1 MNKQI
6 NTGEIVIYQAEDGR
20 ASLEVKLIKE
30 TVWLNLNQMA
40 ELFQRN
46 KSVVSRHIS
55 NVFRTGELS
64 KGATV
69 AKFATVQIEGD
80 REITRNIEYY
90 NLDMI
95 ISVGYR
101 VNSLRGTQFRIWA
114 NKILKDYLVTG
125 YADYL
130 VTGYA
135 LNEKRL
141 QSQIEKYEALKQSI
155 SLIDKIVDHKLLST
169 SESEGLLRVIGDFSY
184 ALDTLDRYDYGKLE
198 LGSVSDQTVKRISY
212 EEAKSAIKK
221 MLGKFGDS
229 ALFGREKDNSF
240 RSSLDTIYQTFDG
253 KDLYPSI
260 EEKAAH
266 LLYFIVKNHSFVDG
280 NKRIAAAIFT
290 WFLDRNGLLYKSDGM
305 KRIADNAL
313 VALTLM
319 IAMSDPKEKD
329 VITKIIVNLIN
340 KDN

>member
-6 NTGEIVIYQAEDGR
+6 NTGEIVIYQTKEGQ
-20 ASLEVKLIKE
+20 ASLKVSLVEE
-30 TVWLNLNQMA
+30 TVWLNQAQMCQLFEKNKRTISEHVRNIFKEE
-40 ELFQRN
+40 ELLES
-46 KSVVSRHIS
+46 SVVRK
-55 NVFRTGELS
+55 FRTTARDG
-64 KGATV
+64 K
-69 AKFATVQIEGD
+69 D
-80 REITRNIEYY
+80 YNINYY
-90 NLDMI
+90 NLDAI

-101 VNSLRGTQFRIWA
+101 VKSQRGTQFRIWA
-114 NKILKDYLVTG
+114 NKILK
-125 YADYL
+125 DYL

-155 SLIDKIVDHKLLST
+155 RLIDTIVDRKLLST
-169 SESEGLLRVIGDFSY
+169 SESEGLLKVIGDFSY

-198 LGSVSDQTVKRISY
+198 LVRLSDRTAKRISY
-212 EEAKSAIKK
+212 EEAKGAIKT
-221 MLGKFGDS
+221 MQGRLSDS
-229 ALFGREKDNSF
+229 DLFGREKDNSF
-240 RSSLDTIYQTFDG
+240 SSSLDTICQTFDG

-290 WFLDRNGLLYKSDGM
+290 WFLERNGLLYKSDGT

-313 VALTLM
+313 VAFTLL

-329 VITKIIVNLIN
+329 VITTIIVNLIN
-340 KDN
+340 MDN

>member
-1 MNKQI
+1 MNEQI
-6 NTGEIVIYQAEDGR
+6 ETGKIVIYQAEDEQV
-20 ASLEVKLIKE
+20 SLEVKLIE
-30 TVWLNLNQMA
+30 DTVWLDTHQMA
-40 ELFQRN
+40 ELFQRERT
-46 KSVVSRHIS
+46 VIVRHVKNIYK
-55 NVFRTGELS
+55 TGELLHGS
-64 KGATV
+64 TCAKNTQV
-69 AKFATVQIEGD
+69 AKDGKKRVMDF
-80 REITRNIEYY
+80 Y

-95 ISVGYR
+95 IAVGYR

-125 YADYL
+125 YA
-130 VTGYA
+130 

-155 SLIDKIVDHKLLST
+155 RLIDNIVDRKLLSM

-198 LGSVSDQTVKRISY
+198 LVRVSDRTAKRILY
-212 EEAKSAIKK
+212 EEAKGAIKT
-221 MLGKFGDS
+221 MRGRLGDS

-240 RSSLDTIYQTFDG
+240 SSSLDTICQTFDG

-290 WFLDRNGLLYKSDGM
+290 WFLDRNGLLYKSDGT

>member
-1 MNKQI
+1 MDEKI
-6 NTGEIVIYQAEDGR
+6 NTGEIVIYQTDDGQ
-20 ASLEVKLIKE
+20 ASLEVSLVKE
-30 TVWLNLNQMA
+30 TVWLSLNQMVT
-40 ELFQRN
+40 LFERD
-46 KSVVSRHIS
+46 KSVISRHIR
-55 NVFRTGELS
+55 NVFKEGELENS
-64 KGATV
+64 SVV
-69 AKFATVQIEGD
+69 AKFATTASDGKTYQVG
-80 REITRNIEYY
+80 YF
-90 NLDMI
+90 NLDVV

-101 VNSLRGTQFRIWA
+101 VKSPRGTQFRIWA
-114 NKILKDYLVTG
+114 NKILK
-125 YADYL
+125 DYL

-155 SLIDKIVDHKLLST
+155 RLIDDIVDSKLLST
-169 SESEGLLRVIGDFSY
+169 SEYEGLLRVIGDFSY

-198 LGSVSDQTVKRISY
+198 LVHISDRAAKRISY
-212 EEAKSAIKK
+212 NEAKRAIKT
-221 MLGKFGDS
+221 LQGKLSDS
-229 ALFGREKDNSF
+229 VLFGREKDHSF
-240 RSSLDTIYQTFDG
+240 SSSLDTIHQTFDG
-253 KDLYPSI
+253 KELYPSI

-280 NKRIAAAIFT
+280 NKRIATAIFT
-290 WFLDRNGLLYKSDGM
+290 WFLERNGLLYKSDGS

-340 KDN
+340 MDN

>member
-6 NTGEIVIYQAEDGR
+6 NTGEIVIYQTKEGQ
-20 ASLEVKLIKE
+20 ASLKVSLVEE
-30 TVWLNLNQMA
+30 TVWLNQAQMCQLFEKNKRTISEHVRNIFKEE
-40 ELFQRN
+40 ELQE
-46 KSVVSRHIS
+46 SS
-55 NVFRTGELS
+55 VFR
-64 KGATV
+64 
-69 AKFATVQIEGD
+69 KFRTTARDGKD
-80 REITRNIEYY
+80 YNINYY
-90 NLDMI
+90 NLDAI

-101 VNSLRGTQFRIWA
+101 VKSQRGTQFRIWA
-114 NKILKDYLVTG
+114 NKILK
-125 YADYL
+125 DYL

-155 SLIDKIVDHKLLST
+155 RLIDTIVDRKLLST
-169 SESEGLLRVIGDFSY
+169 SESEGLLKVIGDFSY

-198 LGSVSDQTVKRISY
+198 LVRLSDRTAKRISY
-212 EEAKSAIKK
+212 EEAKGAIKT
-221 MLGKFGDS
+221 MQGRLSDS
-229 ALFGREKDNSF
+229 DLFGREKDNSF
-240 RSSLDTIYQTFDG
+240 SSSLDTICQTFDG

-290 WFLDRNGLLYKSDGM
+290 WFLERNGLLYKSDGT

-313 VALTLM
+313 VAFTLL

-329 VITKIIVNLIN
+329 VITTIIVNLIN
-340 KDN
+340 MDN

>member
-1 MNKQI
+1 MNKQT
-6 NTGEIVIYQAEDGR
+6 NTGEIVIYQAEDGQ
-20 ASLEVKLIKE
+20 ASLEVNLVE
-30 TVWLNLNQMA
+30 DTVWLNQA
-40 ELFQRN
+40 EMCQLFEKDKRTISEHVRN
-46 KSVVSRHIS
+46 IFKEDELQESSVVRK
-55 NVFRTGELS
+55 FRTTARDG
-64 KGATV
+64 KTYNV
-69 AKFATVQIEGD
+69 
-80 REITRNIEYY
+80 NYY
-90 NLDMI
+90 NLDVI

-101 VNSLRGTQFRIWA
+101 VKSKRGTQFRIWA
-114 NKILKDYLVTG
+114 NKILK
-125 YADYL
+125 DYL

-155 SLIDKIVDHKLLST
+155 RLIDNIVDRKLLST

-198 LGSVSDQTVKRISY
+198 LARVSDRTAKRISY
-212 EEAKSAIKK
+212 EEAKGAIKT
-221 MLGKFGDS
+221 MQGRLSDS
-229 ALFGREKDNSF
+229 ALFGREKDHSF
-240 RSSLDTIYQTFDG
+240 NSSLDTIYQTFDG
-253 KDLYPSI
+253 RDLYPSI

-290 WFLDRNGLLYKSDGM
+290 WFLDRNGLLYKSDGT

-329 VITKIIVNLIN
+329 VITTIIVNLIN
-340 KDN
+340 MDN

>member
-1 MNKQI
+1 MNVQQNK
-6 NTGEIVIYQAEDGR
+6 GEIVIYQTEDGQT
-20 ASLEVKLIKE
+20 SLEVKLIEE

-40 ELFQRN
+40 ELFKRD
-46 KSVVSRHIS
+46 KSVISRHVS
-55 NVFRTGELS
+55 NIFKTEELS
-64 KGATV
+64 REATV
-69 AKFATVQIEGD
+69 AKYATVQMEGS
-80 REITRNIEYY
+80 RRITRNIEHY
-90 NLDMI
+90 NLDVM

-114 NKILKDYLVTG
+114 NKILKDYLVKG
-125 YADYL
+125 Y
-130 VTGYA
+130 T

-155 SLIDKIVDHKLLST
+155 KLIDNIIDRKLLST
-169 SESEGLLRVIGDFSY
+169 SESEGLLKVIGDFSY

-198 LGSVSDQTVKRISY
+198 LAHISDRAAKRISY
-212 EEAKSAIKK
+212 EEAKGAIKI
-221 MLGKFGDS
+221 MQGRLSDS
-229 ALFGREKDNSF
+229 TLFGREKDNSF
-240 RSSLDTIYQTFDG
+240 SSSLNTIYQTFDG
-253 KDLYPSI
+253 KDLCPSI

-290 WFLDRNGLLYKSDGM
+290 WFLERNGLLYKSDGT
-305 KRIADNAL
+305 KRLADNAL

-329 VITKIIVNLIN
+329 IITKIIVNLIN

>member
-6 NTGEIVIYQAEDGR
+6 KTGKIVIYQTEDGQ
-20 ASLEVKLIKE
+20 ASLEVSLVEE
-30 TVWLNLNQMA
+30 TVWLNQEQMGQLFEKNKRTISEHIRNIFRED
-40 ELFQRN
+40 ELQES
-46 KSVVSRHIS
+46 SVVR
-55 NVFRTGELS
+55 NFRTTARDGKS
-64 KGATV
+64 YNV
-69 AKFATVQIEGD
+69 
-80 REITRNIEYY
+80 NYY
-90 NLDMI
+90 SLDAI

-101 VNSLRGTQFRIWA
+101 VKSQRGTQFRIWA
-114 NKILKDYLVTG
+114 NKILK
-125 YADYL
+125 DYL

-155 SLIDKIVDHKLLST
+155 KLIDNIVDRKLLSV

-184 ALDTLDRYDYGKLE
+184 ALDTLDRYDYGKLD
-198 LGSVSDQTVKRISY
+198 LTHISDQTAKRISY
-212 EEAKSAIKK
+212 EEAKGAIKT
-221 MLGKFGDS
+221 MQGKLSDS
-229 ALFGREKDNSF
+229 KLFGREKDNSF
-240 RSSLDTIYQTFDG
+240 GSSLDTICQTFDG

-290 WFLDRNGLLYKSDGM
+290 WFLERNGLLYKSDGT

-329 VITKIIVNLIN
+329 VIAKIIVNLIN

>member
-6 NTGEIVIYQAEDGR
+6 NAGKIVIYQTEDGQ
-20 ASLEVKLIKE
+20 ASLEVSLVEE
-30 TVWLNLNQMA
+30 TVWLNQEQMGQLFDKNKRTISEHVRNIFKEG
-40 ELFQRN
+40 ELPEE
-46 KSVVSRHIS
+46 SVVR
-55 NVFRTGELS
+55 NFRTTASDG
-64 KGATV
+64 KQYNV
-69 AKFATVQIEGD
+69 
-80 REITRNIEYY
+80 NYY
-90 NLDMI
+90 NLDVI

-101 VNSLRGTQFRIWA
+101 VKSRRGTQFRIWA
-114 NKILKDYLVTG
+114 NKVLKE
-125 YADYL
+125 YL

-141 QSQIEKYEALKQSI
+141 QSQLEKYEALKQSI
-155 SLIDKIVDHKLLST
+155 RLIENVSDRRSLST
-169 SESEGLLRVIGDFSY
+169 SESEGLLKVIGDFSY

-198 LGSVSDQTVKRISY
+198 TGSVSGKTVKRITY
-212 EEAKSAIKK
+212 EEAKAAIRK
-221 MLGKFGDS
+221 MLGKFSDS
-229 ALFGREKDNSF
+229 NLFGREKDKSFCNS
-240 RSSLDTIYQTFDG
+240 LNTIYQTFDG

-266 LLYFIVKNHSFVDG
+266 LLYFIVKNHSFIDG

-290 WFLDRNGLLYKSDGM
+290 WFLDRNSLLYRSDGT

-329 VITKIIVNLIN
+329 IITTIIVNLIN
-340 KDN
+340 KNN

>member
-1 MNKQI
+1 MNVQQNK
-6 NTGEIVIYQAEDGR
+6 GEIVIYQTEDGQT
-20 ASLEVKLIKE
+20 SLEVKLIEE

-40 ELFQRN
+40 ELFKRD
-46 KSVVSRHIS
+46 KSVISRHIS
-55 NVFRTGELS
+55 NIFKTGELS
-64 KGATV
+64 REATV
-69 AKFATVQIEGD
+69 AKYATVQMEGG
-80 REITRNIEYY
+80 RRITRNIEHY
-90 NLDMI
+90 NLDVM

-101 VNSLRGTQFRIWA
+101 VNSLRGTQFRIWT
-114 NKILKDYLVTG
+114 NKILKDYLVKG
-125 YADYL
+125 Y
-130 VTGYA
+130 T

-155 SLIDKIVDHKLLST
+155 KLIDNIIDRKMLST
-169 SESEGLLRVIGDFSY
+169 SESEGLLKVIGDFSY

-198 LGSVSDQTVKRISY
+198 LAHISDRAAKRISY
-212 EEAKSAIKK
+212 EEAKGAIKI
-221 MLGKFGDS
+221 MQGRLSDS
-229 ALFGREKDNSF
+229 TLFGREKDNSF
-240 RSSLDTIYQTFDG
+240 SSSLNTIYQTFDG

-290 WFLDRNGLLYKSDGM
+290 WFLERNGLLYKSDGT
-305 KRIADNAL
+305 KRLADNAL

-329 VITKIIVNLIN
+329 IITKIVVNLIN

>member
-1 MNKQI
+1 MIKQI
-6 NTGEIVIYQAEDGR
+6 DTGEIIIYQTEEGQ
-20 ASLEVKLIKE
+20 ASLKVSLVEE
-30 TVWLNLNQMA
+30 TVWLNQAQMCQLFEKNKRTISEHVRNIFKEE
-40 ELFQRN
+40 ELQE
-46 KSVVSRHIS
+46 SS
-55 NVFRTGELS
+55 VFR
-64 KGATV
+64 
-69 AKFATVQIEGD
+69 KFRTTARDGKD
-80 REITRNIEYY
+80 YNINYY
-90 NLDMI
+90 NLDVI

-101 VNSLRGTQFRIWA
+101 VKSQRGTQFRIWA
-114 NKILKDYLVTG
+114 NKILK
-125 YADYL
+125 DYL

-155 SLIDKIVDHKLLST
+155 RLIDTIVDRKLLST
-169 SESEGLLRVIGDFSY
+169 SESEGLLKVIGDFSY

-198 LGSVSDQTVKRISY
+198 LVRLSDRTAKRISY
-212 EEAKSAIKK
+212 EEAKGAIKT
-221 MLGKFGDS
+221 MQGRLSDS
-229 ALFGREKDNSF
+229 DLFGREKDNSF
-240 RSSLDTIYQTFDG
+240 SSSLDTICQTFDG

-290 WFLDRNGLLYKSDGM
+290 WFLERNGLLYKSDGT

-313 VALTLM
+313 VAFTLL

-329 VITKIIVNLIN
+329 VITTIIVNLIN
-340 KDN
+340 MDN

>member
-1 MNKQI
+1 MNKPI
-6 NTGEIVIYQAEDGR
+6 NTGEIVIYQAEDEQV
-20 ASLEVKLIKE
+20 SLEVKLIE
-30 TVWLNLNQMA
+30 DTVWLDTHQMA
-40 ELFQRN
+40 ELFQRERT
-46 KSVVSRHIS
+46 VIVRHVKNIYK
-55 NVFRTGELS
+55 TGELLHGS
-64 KGATV
+64 TCAKNTQV
-69 AKFATVQIEGD
+69 AKDGKKRVMDF
-80 REITRNIEYY
+80 YS
-90 NLDMI
+90 LDMI
-95 ISVGYR
+95 IAVGYR

-125 YADYL
+125 YA
-130 VTGYA
+130 

-155 SLIDKIVDHKLLST
+155 RLIDNIVDRKLLST

-198 LGSVSDQTVKRISY
+198 LFRVSDRTAKRILY
-212 EEAKSAIKK
+212 EEAKGAIKT
-221 MLGKFGDS
+221 MQGKLSDS
-229 ALFGREKDNSF
+229 ILFGREKDNSF
-240 RSSLDTIYQTFDG
+240 SSSLDTICQTFDG

-290 WFLDRNGLLYKSDGM
+290 WFLDRNGLLYKSDGT

>member
-1 MNKQI
+1 MNVQGNK
-6 NTGEIVIYQAEDGR
+6 GEIVIYQTEDGQT
-20 ASLEVKLIKE
+20 SLEVNLVE
-30 TVWLNLNQMA
+30 DTVWLDTHQMA
-40 ELFQRN
+40 DLFQRDRT
-46 KSVVSRHIS
+46 VVVRHIR
-55 NVFRTGELS
+55 NIYKTGELLPDS
-64 KGATV
+64 TCAKIAQV
-69 AKFATVQIEGD
+69 AKDGKKRVMDF
-80 REITRNIEYY
+80 YS
-90 NLDMI
+90 LDMI

-114 NKILKDYLVTG
+114 NKILKDYLVKG
-125 YADYL
+125 YI
-130 VTGYA
+130 
-135 LNEKRL
+135 LNEKKL

-155 SLIDKIVDHKLLST
+155 NLIDNIIDRKLLST
-169 SESEGLLRVIGDFSY
+169 PESEGLLKVIGDFSY

-198 LGSVSDQTVKRISY
+198 LAHISDQAVKRISY
-212 EEAKSAIKK
+212 EEAKDAIKI
-221 MLGKFGDS
+221 MQGRLSDS
-229 ALFGREKDNSF
+229 NLFGHEK
-240 RSSLDTIYQTFDG
+240 
-253 KDLYPSI
+253 I

-266 LLYFIVKNHSFVDG
+266 LLYFIVKDHSFVDG

-290 WFLDRNGLLYKSDGM
+290 WFLERNDFLYKSDGT

>member
-1 MNKQI
+1 MNFQQNK
-6 NTGEIVIYQAEDGR
+6 GEIVIYQTEDGQT
-20 ASLEVKLIKE
+20 SLEVNLVEDTI
-30 TVWLNLNQMA
+30 WLDTHQMA
-40 ELFQRN
+40 NLFQRDRT
-46 KSVVSRHIS
+46 VVVRHIR
-55 NVFRTGELS
+55 NIYKTGELS
-64 KGATV
+64 LDSTCAKIAQV
-69 AKFATVQIEGD
+69 AKDGKKRVMDF
-80 REITRNIEYY
+80 Y

-114 NKILKDYLVTG
+114 NKILKDYLVKG
-125 YADYL
+125 Y
-130 VTGYA
+130 T

-155 SLIDKIVDHKLLST
+155 KLIDNIIDRKLLST
-169 SESEGLLRVIGDFSY
+169 SESEGLLKVISDFSY

-198 LGSVSDQTVKRISY
+198 LAHISDRAVKRISY
-212 EEAKSAIKK
+212 EAAKGAIKTIK
-221 MLGKFGDS
+221 GRLSDS
-229 ALFGREKDNSF
+229 TLFGREKDNSF
-240 RSSLDTIYQTFDG
+240 SSSLDTICQTFDG

-266 LLYFIVKNHSFVDG
+266 LLYFIVKDHSFVDG

-290 WFLDRNGLLYKSDGM
+290 WFLERNGLLYKPDGT
-305 KRIADNAL
+305 KRLADNAL

-329 VITKIIVNLIN
+329 IITKIIVNLIN

>member
-1 MNKQI
+1 MNKQTD
-6 NTGEIVIYQAEDGR
+6 TGEIVIYQTEDGQ
-20 ASLEVKLIKE
+20 ASLEVNLTE
-30 TVWLNLNQMA
+30 DTVWLDAHQMA
-40 ELFQRN
+40 ELFQRDRT
-46 KSVVSRHIS
+46 VILRHVRNIYKTS
-55 NVFRTGELS
+55 ELLQDS
-64 KGATV
+64 TCAKIAQV
-69 AKFATVQIEGD
+69 AKDGKKRIMDF
-80 REITRNIEYY
+80 Y

-101 VNSLRGTQFRIWA
+101 VNSLRGTQFRVWA
-114 NKILKDYLVTG
+114 NRILKE
-125 YADYL
+125 YL

-141 QSQIEKYEALKQSI
+141 QSKIEKYEALKESI
-155 SLIDKIVDHKLLST
+155 RLIKNIADRTLLST
-169 SESEGLLRVIGDFSY
+169 SESEGLLKVIGDFSY

-198 LGSVSDQTVKRISY
+198 LGGVSDKTVKRISY
-212 EEAKSAIKK
+212 EEAKGAIKK
-221 MLGKFGDS
+221 MLGRFGDS
-229 ALFGREKDNSF
+229 ALFGREKDDSF
-240 RSSLDTIYQTFDG
+240 NSSLDTIYQTFGG

-290 WFLDRNGLLYKSDGM
+290 WFLDRNGLLYTSDGT

-313 VALTLM
+313 IALTLM

-329 VITKIIVNLIN
+329 VIAKIIVNLIN

>member
-6 NTGEIVIYQAEDGR
+6 NTGEILIYQTEDGQ
-20 ASLEVKLIKE
+20 ASLEVNLVE
-30 TVWLNLNQMA
+30 DTVWLSLNHIVA
-40 ELFQRN
+40 LFDRD
-46 KSVVSRHIS
+46 KSVISRHIR
-55 NVFRTGELS
+55 NIFGEGELDRRS
-64 KGATV
+64 VV
-69 AKFATVQIEGD
+69 AKNATTASDGKTYQV
-80 REITRNIEYY
+80 EYF
-90 NLDMI
+90 NLDVI

-101 VNSLRGTQFRIWA
+101 VKSQRGTQFRIWA

-125 YADYL
+125 YA
-130 VTGYA
+130 

-141 QSQIEKYEALKQSI
+141 QTQIENYDALKRSI
-155 SLIDKIVDHKLLST
+155 RLIDTIKDRMLLST
-169 SESEGLLRVIGDFSY
+169 PESEGILKVISDFSY
-184 ALDTLDRYDYGKLE
+184 ALDTLDRYDYGKLD
-198 LGSVSDQTVKRISY
+198 LTHISDQTAKRISY
-212 EEAKSAIKK
+212 KEAKGAIKK
-221 MLGKFGDS
+221 MLGRFGDS

-240 RSSLDTIYQTFDG
+240 SSSLDTIYQTFDG

-290 WFLDRNGLLYKSDGM
+290 WFLERNGLLYKSDGT

-319 IAMSDPKEKD
+319 IAMSDPMEKD
-329 VITKIIVNLIN
+329 IITKIIVNLIN

>member
-1 MNKQI
+1 MNVQQNK
-6 NTGEIVIYQAEDGR
+6 GEIVIYQTEDGQT
-20 ASLEVKLIKE
+20 SLEVKLIEE

-40 ELFQRN
+40 ELFKRD
-46 KSVVSRHIS
+46 KSVISRHVS
-55 NVFRTGELS
+55 NIFKTEELS
-64 KGATV
+64 REATV
-69 AKFATVQIEGD
+69 AKYATVQMEGG
-80 REITRNIEYY
+80 RRITRNIEHY
-90 NLDMI
+90 NLDVM

-114 NKILKDYLVTG
+114 NKILKDYLVKG
-125 YADYL
+125 Y
-130 VTGYA
+130 T

-155 SLIDKIVDHKLLST
+155 KLIDNIIDRKLLST
-169 SESEGLLRVIGDFSY
+169 SESEGLLKVIGDFSY

-198 LGSVSDQTVKRISY
+198 LAHISDQAVKRISY
-212 EEAKSAIKK
+212 KEAKGAIKT
-221 MLGKFGDS
+221 MQGRLSDS
-229 ALFGREKDNSF
+229 TLFGREKDNSF
-240 RSSLDTIYQTFDG
+240 KTSLDTICQTFDG
-253 KDLYPSI
+253 NDLYPSI

-290 WFLDRNGLLYKSDGM
+290 WFLERNGLLYKSDGT
-305 KRIADNAL
+305 KRLADNAL

-319 IAMSDPKEKD
+319 IAISDPKEKD
-329 VITKIIVNLIN
+329 IITKIIVNLIN

>member
-1 MNKQI
+1 MNKPI
-6 NTGEIVIYQAEDGR
+6 NTGEIVIYQAEDEQV
-20 ASLEVKLIKE
+20 SLEVKLIE
-30 TVWLNLNQMA
+30 DTVWLDTHQMA
-40 ELFQRN
+40 ELFQRERT
-46 KSVVSRHIS
+46 VIVRHVKNIYK
-55 NVFRTGELS
+55 TGELLHGS
-64 KGATV
+64 TCAKNTQV
-69 AKFATVQIEGD
+69 AKDGKKRVMDF
-80 REITRNIEYY
+80 YS
-90 NLDMI
+90 LDMI
-95 ISVGYR
+95 IAVGYR

-125 YADYL
+125 YA
-130 VTGYA
+130 

-155 SLIDKIVDHKLLST
+155 KLIDNIVDRKLLST

-184 ALDTLDRYDYGKLE
+184 ALDTLDRYDYGKLD
-198 LGSVSDQTVKRISY
+198 LTHISDQTAKRISY
-212 EEAKSAIKK
+212 EEAKGAIKT
-221 MLGKFGDS
+221 MQGKLSDS
-229 ALFGREKDNSF
+229 KLFGREKDNSF
-240 RSSLDTIYQTFDG
+240 GSSLDTICQTFDG

-290 WFLDRNGLLYKSDGM
+290 WFLERNGLLYKSDGT

-329 VITKIIVNLIN
+329 VIAKIIVNLIN

>member
-1 MNKQI
+1 MNKRI
-6 NTGEIVIYQAEDGR
+6 NTGEIAIYQTEDGQ
-20 ASLEVKLIKE
+20 ASLEVSLVKD
-30 TVWLNLNQMA
+30 TVWLNLNQMTI
-40 ELFQRN
+40 LFDRD
-46 KSVVSRHIS
+46 KSVISRHIHS
-55 NVFRTGELS
+55 IFKEGELE
-64 KGATV
+64 KKAVV
-69 AKFATVQIEGD
+69 ANFATTASDGKTYQVG
-80 REITRNIEYY
+80 YF
-90 NLDMI
+90 NLDVI

-101 VNSLRGTQFRIWA
+101 VKSQRGTQFRIWA
-114 NKILKDYLVTG
+114 NRILKEYLI
-125 YADYL
+125 
-130 VTGYA
+130 TGYA

-141 QSQIEKYEALKQSI
+141 KSQLEKYEALKQSI
-155 SLIDKIVDHKLLST
+155 RLIENVSDRGSLST
-169 SESEGLLRVIGDFSY
+169 SESEGLLKVIGDFSY

-198 LGSVSDQTVKRISY
+198 MGSVSSRTVKRITY
-212 EEAKSAIKK
+212 EEAKGAIRK

-240 RSSLDTIYQTFDG
+240 SNSLDTIYQTFDG

-280 NKRIAAAIFT
+280 NKRIAAAVFT
-290 WFLDRNGLLYKSDGM
+290 WFLERNSLLYRSDGT

-329 VITKIIVNLIN
+329 VIATIIVNLIN